1 MASVTI
7 QLSDKDLRYLTE
19 LAKNDQR
26 RLKDFVQI
34 LFATGIQD
42 FYCEK
47 EAHVR
52 KDHDDYTP
60 EAQKQMELNKQL
72 EADYPL
78 FSDQKKHGFQYVA
91 TYLHNGEVTEP
102 MVERIQAFALK

>member
-19 LAKNDQR
+19 LATNDHR

-34 LFATGIQD
+34 LFATGLQD
-42 FYCEK
+42 FYCER

-60 EAQKQMELNKQL
+60 EDRKQMELNYQL

-78 FSDQKKHGFQYVA
+78 LADQKKHGFQYVA
-91 TYLHNGEVTEP
+91 TYLHNGAVTDP
-102 MVERIQAFALK
+102 MVKRIQAFALK